1 MQHFAR
7 FQLTWF
13 VAQSLGDSWASC
25 YLSFHPRTSG
35 AGWSLETVFSYWHI
49 FYPAM
54 CSFLLFLVFQLIL
67 HFPWLSIQIK
77 FSDVFQ
83 FSLMIWNP
91 DCQKIRLMTGHRDPV
106 RHHCQR
112 PVLHPCQHRVDD
124 TVPSSDSCSGHAE
137 LQPVMSSGYTAWCNL
152 VNKHA
157 SASTH
162 YHYILVKTHDCQSV
176 FTHFH
181 MMTNWLK
188 LVIVRNTKVT
198 KTYICWIVC

>member
-1 MQHFAR
+1 MQFYKYLCNISHGF
-7 FQLTWF
+7 
-13 VAQSLGDSWASC
+13 SLHGSSRSPSAIVELLVIFLFIHALQVLFEVWKQ
-25 YLSFHPRTSG
+25 
-35 AGWSLETVFSYWHI
+35 YWHI
-49 FYPAM
+49 FYRAM

-77 FSDVFQ
+77 FSGVFQ

-91 DCQKIRLMTGHRDPV
+91 YCQKIRLMTGHRDPV
-106 RHHCQR
+106 RHHCQH

-157 SASTH
+157 PAHTIIIYWSRLTIVSQFLH
-162 YHYILVKTHDCQSV
+162 IFSW
-176 FTHFH
+176 
-181 MMTNWLK
+181 WL
-188 LVIVRNTKVT
+188 TD
-198 KTYICWIVC
+198 